1 MLLMEKELSQLA
13 NTPGQLP
20 TRFSRSKD
28 GFSRNQVVDAFQ
40 QAFQLIGGV
49 NRLTLWAHEN
59 PTDFFRLYAKLLPA
73 TTVSLGDAG
82 AYEIIHSIAPT
93 ALDRYKQAKVIDVVI
108 ENISPEQ
115 QAQILAEASRASD

>member
-1 MLLMEKELSQLA
+1 MEKELTQLA

-93 ALDRYKQAKVIDVVI
+93 ALDNHTEKHKIIDVVI
-108 ENISPEQ
+108 ENTPPEQ
-115 QAQILAEASRASD
+115 QAQILAEASRASN